1 MDYIDKVLEKLREWV
16 EKVVDALFGPQTQ
29 PEHEPIPIP
38 VDDRHSRR
46 RHR

>member
-1 MDYIDKVLEKLREWV
+1 MDYIDQALDKLREWV
-16 EKVVDALFGPQTQ
+16 DKVIDALFGPQAQ

-38 VDDRHSRR
+38 VDDRRP